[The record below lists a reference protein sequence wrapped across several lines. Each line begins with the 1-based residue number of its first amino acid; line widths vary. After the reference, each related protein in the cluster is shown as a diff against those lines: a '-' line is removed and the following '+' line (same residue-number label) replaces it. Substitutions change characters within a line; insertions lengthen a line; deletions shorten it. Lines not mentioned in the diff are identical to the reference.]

1 MESICRYS
9 VIPYRPC
16 VSSPSPPR
24 RDNLAGGIYTRR
36 PGQSD
41 RATFVEEL
49 RSIEEDLAELAATS
63 ADVSTTG
70 QPSPGRGPIALALNQ
85 ARTEIAGAAALAEMA
100 RGSRQGARR
109 GALVQAGARITVAA
123 AFASRALA
131 AGSTVGTG

>member
-1 MESICRYS
+1 MPILSDTVQTLRLLAFAAAEG
-9 VIPYRPC
+9 
-16 VSSPSPPR
+16 
-24 RDNLAGGIYTRR
+24 DNLAGGIYTRR

-41 RATFVEEL
+41 RVTLAEEL

-100 RGSRQGARR
+100 EEAAKVLGAA
-109 GALVQAGARITVAA
+109 ALVQAGARITVAA